1 MNTQQMKVFVAI
13 AENKNITQAAG
24 KLFLSQPAL
33 SRQLTLLEEELGCQL
48 VVRNNHGVDL
58 TPAGEVLYKRS
69 KKIQEDLLNTVEAV
83 REAASGVHGQIN
95 VGTIYTDFPHLI
107 PYLADFR
114 KQYPHIMIRITPQ
127 VPSQLLEQ
135 LAQGTVHV
143 VCLRLPMSDVK
154 NWPYIPLNK
163 EKSMLAIHETM
174 DPCPDQKEIP
184 IELLRGIPFCSGTN
198 VDRERHIWDYAN
210 LLQEECRLHGFELNM
225 AFECSGVMS
234 RIMLTSA
241 GLAACFIP
249 AEITKLF
256 DCRRIHLKEIAGV
269 TVETIPII
277 AWNDRTYMSRPLQLF
292 LEYFHKLQAGRE
304 E

>member
-33 SRQLTLLEEELGCQL
+33 SRQLTLLEDELGCQL

-95 VGTIYTDFPHLI
+95 VGTIYTDFPHLS

-143 VCLRLPMSDVK
+143 VCLRLPMSDIK
-154 NWPYIPLNK
+154 NWP
-163 EKSMLAIHETM
+163 
-174 DPCPDQKEIP
+174 
-184 IELLRGIPFCSGTN
+184 
-198 VDRERHIWDYAN
+198 
-210 LLQEECRLHGFELNM
+210 
-225 AFECSGVMS
+225 
-234 RIMLTSA
+234 
-241 GLAACFIP
+241 
-249 AEITKLF
+249 
-256 DCRRIHLKEIAGV
+256 
-269 TVETIPII
+269 
-277 AWNDRTYMSRPLQLF
+277 
-292 LEYFHKLQAGRE
+292 
-304 E
+304 